1 MGTGGDVTVNGPA
14 GFRQRLATSATLSGL
29 ASGTYTVVAGNV
41 LSASMNFIPQPA
53 TQQVTVGNGTASA
66 TVTYGTSQPFAL
78 TLQEVASGL
87 AFPVFLTAPANDAR
101 LFIVE
106 RSGRIRIMQGGT
118 LLSTPFLDISALT
131 TTDGERGL
139 LSMAFDP
146 AYAAN
151 GRFYVYYTDTA
162 GNIAIARYQVSA
174 SNANIADPA
183 ATVLLTIPHPN
194 FSNHNGGLLAFG
206 PDGMLYLGT
215 GDGGGTGDPAGNAQN
230 LGSLLGKLLRIDV
243 RSQPY
248 AIPSD
253 NPFANQAGRR
263 GEIWASGLRNPWR
276 FAFDRTDGT
285 LYIADVGEAQRE
297 EIDVV
302 ASSSGGQD
310 YGWNRIEGSACFG
323 APTCSTQG
331 TTLPQLEYSHDAN
344 GGCAVVGGYVYRGNA
359 MPALRGR
366 YLYSDLS
373 RAAQL
378 RLPGRGRRAAGLGHH
393 NSRQRVFVRRGC
405 SGRDLCARGSH
416 YLVSQRQGVPH
427 RAAQPTLS
435 IARARWLNATRCRP
449 GYRTRSDP
457 CCGPRRCPSRCRA
470 CVRSCSGNRRRRCR
484 RCWLRRNHATAHR
497 PSPCL

>member
-1 MGTGGDVTVNGPA
+1 MTHARIGIRQAALLLIAVVLAACGGSTQVSINGGATPSAGALAIVITGLPAGTGGDVTVNGPA

-106 RSGRIRIMQGGT
+106 RAGRIRIMQGGT
-118 LLSTPFLDISALT
+118 LLPTPFLDISALT

-151 GRFYVYYTDTA
+151 GRFYVYYTDKA

-366 YLYSDLS
+366 YLYSDLCRGWLRSFAFRDAAAEQLAGASQFPAACFRSAWMLRARSMCS
-373 RAAQL
+373 RIPLPRQSAA
-378 RLPGRGRRAAGLGHH
+378 RCTA
-393 NSRQRVFVRRGC
+393 SC
-405 SGRDLCARGSH
+405 SATH
-416 YLVSQRQGVPH
+416 PKH
-427 RAAQPTLS
+427 RAGPVAQCHALPTW
-435 IARARWLNATRCRP
+435 I
-449 GYRTRSDP
+449 
-457 CCGPRRCPSRCRA
+457 
-470 CVRSCSGNRRRRCR
+470 
-484 RCWLRRNHATAHR
+484 
-497 PSPCL
+497 